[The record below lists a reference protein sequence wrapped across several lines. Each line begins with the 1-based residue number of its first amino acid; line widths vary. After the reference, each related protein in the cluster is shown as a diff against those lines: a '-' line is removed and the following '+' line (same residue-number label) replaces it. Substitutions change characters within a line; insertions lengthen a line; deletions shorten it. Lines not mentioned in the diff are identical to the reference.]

1 MTLLEKF
8 LDGIN
13 NKNETNLNEVLH
25 DDYRFIS
32 HQNNNTS
39 SKSEIIKLCMGNSF
53 INYKHRIIYENEEIG
68 IDHAFIT
75 YLSGDT
81 PEACLSV
88 HTIKN
93 GKILSTETGATP
105 IKVKKQV
112 GTL

>member
-13 NKNETNLNEVLH
+13 NKNETNLNEGLH

-32 HQNNNTS
+32 HQHNNTS

-105 IKVKKQV
+105 IKVKKFMKE
-112 GTL
+112 

>member
-13 NKNETNLNEVLH
+13 NKNETNLKDVLH
-25 DDYRFIS
+25 DDYKFIS
-32 HQNNNTS
+32 HQHNNTS
-39 SKSEIIKLCMGNSF
+39 SKSKIIKLCMGKSF
-53 INYKHRIIYENEEIG
+53 INYKHRIIYENDEIG
-68 IDHAFIT
+68 IDHAFIA
-75 YLSGDT
+75 YSSGDT

-105 IKVKKQV
+105 IELKKFMKV
-112 GTL
+112 